1 MSNELT
7 TKNTQS
13 NIFQLSRGLKVS
25 DYASLNSQKTKQH
38 SDELKNLL
46 KDSDELARSSTAR

>member
-1 MSNELT
+1 M
-7 TKNTQS
+7 
-13 NIFQLSRGLKVS
+13 S

-46 KDSDELARSSTAR
+46 KDSDELARSSTARWAENTKTSPSLINAN

>member
-1 MSNELT
+1 M
-7 TKNTQS
+7 
-13 NIFQLSRGLKVS
+13 S